1 MKKSKKKEM
10 DAVAKASENEGMAE
24 NYFEDGPYG
33 TGPTIKEKKARED
46 RKAKRMKKIDRAKK
60 KQNRYND
67 IFKNY
72 GK

>member
-1 MKKSKKKEM
+1 M
-10 DAVAKASENEGMAE
+10 DAVAKASENEGLAE

-46 RKAKRMKKIDRAKK
+46 RKAKGKMKKHIKAKK
-60 KQNRYND
+60 KNRYND